1 MLIIETGILMELI
14 WGCNYYIRMPVY
26 LPFKIYDYFH
36 QITVM
41 KQYFK
46 FKFKFDTNNEVNN
59 GEKIKDIH
67 LLHFLVSF
75 HTPWKHQKTW
85 GFLKETSGIKRV
97 KLSTSTSWKKH
108 DAPKRMVF
116 FYLLPGHT
124 KVNLGS
130 LQIQTY

>member
-26 LPFKIYDYFH
+26 LSFKIYDCFH

-59 GEKIKDIH
+59 GEKIKGIH
-67 LLHFLVSF
+67 LLHVPGLFPYPL
-75 HTPWKHQKTW
+75 KTS
-85 GFLKETSGIKRV
+85 E
-97 KLSTSTSWKKH
+97 
-108 DAPKRMVF
+108 
-116 FYLLPGHT
+116 
-124 KVNLGS
+124 NLGFS
-130 LQIQTY
+130 ERDKWHKELNYQLQRHEKNMTHQNEWYFFICYLATRRST

>member
-26 LPFKIYDYFH
+26 LSFKIYDCFH

-67 LLHFLVSF
+67 LLHVPGLFPYPL
-75 HTPWKHQKTW
+75 KTSENLRFSERDKW
-85 GFLKETSGIKRV
+85 H
-97 KLSTSTSWKKH
+97 KK
-108 DAPKRMVF
+108 
-116 FYLLPGHT
+116 
-124 KVNLGS
+124 S
-130 LQIQTY
+130 

>member
-26 LPFKIYDYFH
+26 LSFKIYDCFH

-59 GEKIKDIH
+59 GEKIKDNH
-67 LLHFLVSF
+67 LLHVPGLFPYPLKTSENLRF
-75 HTPWKHQKTW
+75 SERDKWHKELNYQLQRHEKNMTHQNEWYFFICYLAT
-85 GFLKETSGIKRV
+85 RR
-97 KLSTSTSWKKH
+97 ST
-108 DAPKRMVF
+108 
-116 FYLLPGHT
+116 
-124 KVNLGS
+124 
-130 LQIQTY
+130 

>member
-26 LPFKIYDYFH
+26 LSFKIYDCFH

-67 LLHFLVSF
+67 LLHVPGLFPYPL
-75 HTPWKHQKTW
+75 KTS
-85 GFLKETSGIKRV
+85 E
-97 KLSTSTSWKKH
+97 
-108 DAPKRMVF
+108 
-116 FYLLPGHT
+116 
-124 KVNLGS
+124 NLGFS
-130 LQIQTY
+130 ERDKWHKELNYQLQRHENNMTHQNEWYFFICYLATRRST